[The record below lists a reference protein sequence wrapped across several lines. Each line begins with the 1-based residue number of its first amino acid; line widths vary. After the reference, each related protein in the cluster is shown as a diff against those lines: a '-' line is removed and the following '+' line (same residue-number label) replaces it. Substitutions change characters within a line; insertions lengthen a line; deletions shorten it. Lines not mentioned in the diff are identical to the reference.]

1 MVQKDSLKSFAVVV
15 CGPTG
20 SGKTKLAIDIA
31 KEFDGEIISADSIAI
46 YKGLDIGTA
55 KPDECERAAA
65 KHHMI
70 DVVDADKEFSVAEYK
85 DQARKVL
92 KDILSRGKLPIIC
105 GGTGYY
111 IDALLYDFSYG
122 NCPKNDE
129 FRAYCDDVIERLG
142 MEPLY
147 DKLKSVDPETASVLH
162 LNDKMRIVRALE
174 IFETTGVKKSDISD
188 EKTSIVPFSAFS
200 YDYERA
206 KLYSRIDE
214 RVDVMFDK
222 GLVSEVENLLK
233 TVPPTA
239 QSMQG
244 IGYKEIVEGLTLGLS
259 IEEMKETVKRNT
271 RRYAKRQITW
281 FKRLD
286 NLTYL
291 SEGSDVSNV
300 KDKIYEGLRD

>member
-31 KEFDGEIISADSIAI
+31 KEFNGEIISADSIAI
-46 YKGLDIGTA
+46 YRGLDIGTA
-55 KPDECERAAA
+55 KPDEYERAAA

-85 DQARKVL
+85 DQARAIL

-129 FRAYCDDVIERLG
+129 FRAYCDDVIDRFGIEA
-142 MEPLY
+142 LY

-174 IFETTGVKKSDISD
+174 IFETTGVKKSEILD
-188 EKTSIVPFSAFS
+188 EKTPIVPFSAFS

-206 KLYSRIDE
+206 KLYSRIDK
-214 RVDVMFDK
+214 RVDVMFSK
-222 GLVSEVENLLK
+222 GLVLEVENLLK
-233 TVPPTA
+233 TVPPST

-244 IGYKEIVEGLTLGLS
+244 IGYKEIVEGLTLGCS
-259 IEEMKETVKRNT
+259 IDEMKETVKRNT

-291 SEGSDVSNV
+291 SEGSSLCDV